1 MVSGAR
7 GGLARALAGAALAA
21 ALAGPA
27 AADEP
32 TGLERAR
39 AELGDLRYADA
50 AATLDA
56 ALAAGT
62 SGPADTAQ
70 IYLLLG
76 EVRASLGQDEAA
88 QRAFERALSLDPGLQ
103 LRKGLS
109 PKIGRPFR
117 RARRARRGIEPL
129 SIAHRELG
137 HHPTRIA
144 VLVQSDQLAM
154 VAAARVTAWEAD
166 GPPRSLSAEG
176 KRGAAPDGNPA
187 EVHFEIKLPP
197 GTSRITVAGVDEHG
211 NRLVELGSPDKPIA
225 LAVPPPPAPPVEP
238 APKVTIIADQR
249 ESRPFYAHWL
259 VWGGVAVAAGA
270 AGVWAGLSA
279 QSAVDDLDE
288 IRGTVYEVEFRRAR
302 RIADRAQQRSLI
314 ANVCFAGAG
323 AAAIVSGI
331 LLLQSRPNEPEER
344 AAVAPVIG
352 PDQIGVAASL
362 RF

>member
-7 GGLARALAGAALAA
+7 GGVLRALAGAALAA

-27 AADEP
+27 AAEP

-39 AELGDLRYADA
+39 AELGDLRYAEA

-56 ALAAGT
+56 ALTAGT
-62 SGPADTAQ
+62 SGPVDTAQ

-76 EVRASLGQDEAA
+76 EVRASLDQDEAA
-88 QRAFERALSLDPGLQ
+88 QRAFERALSLDPGLK
-103 LRKGLS
+103 LRKGVS

-117 RARRARRGIEPL
+117 RAVRARRGFEPL
-129 SIAHRELG
+129 SIAHREIEQQ
-137 HHPTRIA
+137 PTRIA
-144 VLVQSDQLAM
+144 VVVRSDRLAM
-154 VAAARVTAWEAD
+154 VAAARVTAWESD
-166 GPPRSLSAEG
+166 GPPRTLSAEG
-176 KRGAAPDGNPA
+176 KRGAPPDGDPG
-187 EVHFEIKLPP
+187 EIQFEIELPP
-197 GTSRITVAGVDEHG
+197 GSSRITVAGVDEHG
-211 NRLVELGSPDKPIA
+211 NRLVELGSADKPIA
-225 LAVPPPPAPPVEP
+225 LAVPPPAPPVEP
-238 APKVTIIADQR
+238 APPVTIIADSR

-270 AGVWAGLSA
+270 VGVWAGLSA
-279 QSAVDDLDE
+279 QSAVDELDE

-302 RIADRAQQRSLI
+302 RIADRAERRSLI

-331 LLLQSRPNEPEER
+331 LLLQSRPNDSGER

-352 PDQIGVAASL
+352 PDQVGVAAWL